1 MPIKANFTEAQL
13 QQLKQ
18 KKAENVH
25 KAITSI
31 LFLLGEKCVNEA
43 RNFGSYT
50 DRTGNLRSSVGYG
63 VFKDGRPISYSD
75 FQQVAKGTEGGIEG
89 RALLDRIAG
98 QYPSGYALVVVAGMK
113 YAVYVEAKGYN
124 VLSSAELLAERELPR
139 MINELFD

>member
-1 MPIKANFTEAQL
+1 M
-13 QQLKQ
+13 
-18 KKAENVH
+18 
-25 KAITSI
+25 AITSI
-31 LFLLGEKCVNEA
+31 LFQLGEKCVNEA

-63 VFKDGRPISYSD
+63 VFKDGQPVRYSD

-98 QYPSGYALVVVAGMK
+98 TYPHGYALIVVAGMN

-124 VLSSAELLAERELPR
+124 VLSSAQLLAERELPR
-139 MINELFD
+139 MINDLFD